1 MRKLLGFLTV
11 GLFLVAVH
19 PAAAE
24 TNTIRFAQQFGIGYL
39 PLSIMQD
46 MALVEKHAKAQGLGD
61 IKVEWTKL
69 TGGAP
74 INDALLSGQIDIAA
88 GGVGPMLTIWAKT
101 KGNLNVKGVA
111 ALNSMPL
118 YLNTINPAVKTIKDL
133 TEKDRIALPSV
144 KVSIQAVT
152 LQMAAE
158 KAFGEGKH
166 DELDRLTVSM
176 SHPDGMTNMMSD
188 KSEITAHFTSAPF
201 MYQELDDPRV
211 KRILSS
217 YEVLGGPATFN
228 LLWAKQEF
236 ADSNP
241 KLFAA
246 VYAALTEAMEVV
258 AKNPKEAAERWV
270 RVENSKLAPALIEK
284 IIRDPENKWTVAPQ
298 NIMTYANFMHKV
310 GSIKTKPADWK
321 ELFFSAVHE
330 HGGS

>member
-11 GLFLVAVH
+11 SLFLAAVN

-46 MALVEKHAKAQGLGD
+46 IALVEKHAKAQGLGD

-133 TEKDRIALPSV
+133 TDKDRIALPSV

-152 LQMAAE
+152 LQMAPRRRSA
-158 KAFGEGKH
+158 KAS
-166 DELDRLTVSM
+166 T
-176 SHPDGMTNMMSD
+176 TNSTG
-188 KSEITAHFTSAPF
+188 SRSPC
-201 MYQELDDPRV
+201 
-211 KRILSS
+211 RIRM
-217 YEVLGGPATFN
+217 A
-228 LLWAKQEF
+228 
-236 ADSNP
+236 
-241 KLFAA
+241 
-246 VYAALTEAMEVV
+246 
-258 AKNPKEAAERWV
+258 
-270 RVENSKLAPALIEK
+270 
-284 IIRDPENKWTVAPQ
+284 
-298 NIMTYANFMHKV
+298 
-310 GSIKTKPADWK
+310 
-321 ELFFSAVHE
+321 
-330 HGGS
+330 